1 MKTLKRI
8 LNVIL
13 GIVVLAI
20 VGYFIYTGVRL

>member
-20 VGYFIYTGVRL
+20 AGYFIYTGVRL